1 MKKITGD
8 AEEKGNL
15 GQFPF
20 PDIQELHTERWRG
33 GGLLCLTFL
42 QQTLIFLS
50 IYLSNLMSWTFD
62 VLNYKFCYIK

>member
-20 PDIQELHTERWRG
+20 SDIQELHTERWRG
-33 GGLLCLTFL
+33 VGGGRGLLCLTFKGSEFL
-42 QQTLIFLS
+42 QQTLIF
-50 IYLSNLMSWTFD
+50 
-62 VLNYKFCYIK
+62 

>member
-20 PDIQELHTERWRG
+20 SDIQELHTERWRG
-33 GGLLCLTFL
+33 VGGGRGLLCLTFKGSEFL
-42 QQTLIFLS
+42 QQTDFLTHIS
-50 IYLSNLMSWTFD
+50 FQPD
-62 VLNYKFCYIK
+62 LNYKFC

>member
-20 PDIQELHTERWRG
+20 SDIQELHTERWRG
-33 GGLLCLTFL
+33 VGGGFYVSLLKD
-42 QQTLIFLS
+42 LS
-50 IYLSNLMSWTFD
+50 
-62 VLNYKFCYIK
+62 FCNKL